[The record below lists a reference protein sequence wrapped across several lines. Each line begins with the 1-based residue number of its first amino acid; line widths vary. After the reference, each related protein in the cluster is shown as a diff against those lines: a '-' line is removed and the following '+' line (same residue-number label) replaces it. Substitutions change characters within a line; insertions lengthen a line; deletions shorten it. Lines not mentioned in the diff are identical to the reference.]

1 MSSAIELQDQL
12 RPLLLGP
19 PRLTLAVA
27 ESLTAGCLQ
36 AAIGARSGASD
47 FFEGGMTAYS
57 IDQKVTHL
65 GVDRREAERCA
76 AVSEGVARQM
86 AVGVCRLFRSTL
98 GLSTTGF
105 AEAEAEAESAS
116 GIGVPCAF
124 WAIAHVGAGS
134 DSVVRQGF
142 VEKPGLGRTA
152 VQRAVTGDVLQAL
165 LEYLEGFRKGR

>member
-1 MSSAIELQDQL
+1 MSSMIDLQDQL

-27 ESLTAGCLQ
+27 ESLTSGCLQ
-36 AAIGARSGASD
+36 SAIGARSGASD
-47 FFEGGMTAYS
+47 FFVGGMTAYS

-76 AVSEGVARQM
+76 AVSAGVARQM
-86 AVGVCRLFRSTL
+86 ALGVCDLFQSAI

-105 AEAEAEAESAS
+105 AEPDPAF
-116 GIGVPCAF
+116 GIAVPCAY

-134 DSVVRQGF
+134 KSVVRDGF
-142 VEKPGLGRTA
+142 VEKPGLTRTA
-152 VQRAVTGDVLQAL
+152 VQQAVTVDVLQAL
-165 LEYLEGFRKGR
+165 LEYLTAFRNGR